1 MQHVQNSE
9 VSLESKRKHCMS
21 LDWFTPLG
29 NQEADIVLERYGS
42 CQGISECVG
51 LAQRADENVTLL
63 RDHVQSG
70 FGPPKPSTRM
80 LDHARLL
87 LITIRP

>member
-9 VSLESKRKHCMS
+9 ASLESKKKHCMN

-29 NQEADIVLERYGS
+29 NQEADIVLERYGR

-51 LAQRADENVTLL
+51 LAQRADEDVTLYEITL
-63 RDHVQSG
+63 RVALALQNQ
-70 FGPPKPSTRM
+70 
-80 LDHARLL
+80 ARACW
-87 LITIRP
+87 IMQGCS